1 MEPIKE
7 EKDLDVKTEAILR
20 ERDYPC
26 SLWEG
31 EVKVKLE
38 KENREIQVPV
48 QIFHKDDSK
57 NGQKLFDWTI
67 GKKSIISILNILN
80 HIISDMKINLGRN
93 QYASFV
99 RTQEL
104 LTLTSMSH

>member
-7 EKDLDVKTEAILR
+7 EKDLDVKTKAILR
-20 ERDYPC
+20 KRDN
-26 SLWEG
+26 LWEG